1 MTHHIVMNHSNN
13 YTYQTYTN
21 TDDFPHTNQQI
32 IEQLNVHELQII
44 FNHLHAELFSRN
56 IKIHLY
62 YLLFL
67 NAEIAQVV

>member
-44 FNHLHAELFSRN
+44 FNHLHAELFLGRYKN
-56 IKIHLY
+56 TFV
-62 YLLFL
+62 LFT
-67 NAEIAQVV
+67 ISQC